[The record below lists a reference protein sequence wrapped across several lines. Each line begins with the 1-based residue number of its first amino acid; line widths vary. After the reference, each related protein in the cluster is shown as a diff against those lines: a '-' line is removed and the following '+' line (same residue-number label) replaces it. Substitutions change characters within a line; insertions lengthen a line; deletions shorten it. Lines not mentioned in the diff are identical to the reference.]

1 MIVSAKALADR
12 EKKRLDVKK
21 STYRAILEQF
31 SRKISNA
38 ATLGMHEVF
47 LTTPRFVIGFP
58 AYDVELASAYLGRQ
72 LVRLGYKVEQ
82 AAPLTVRIT
91 WDKPTPSTRAVVI
104 DHSNDQ
110 ELPTLANLRKTA
122 QSIRSKKR

>member
-1 MIVSAKALADR
+1 M
-12 EKKRLDVKK
+12 
-21 STYRAILEQF
+21 EQF

-58 AYDVELASAYLGRQ
+58 AYDVETATVYLSRQ
-72 LVRLGYKVEQ
+72 LVRLGYRVRKT
-82 AAPLTVRIT
+82 APLSVHVT
-91 WDKPTPSTRAVVI
+91 WEKPTPTNHVVVI
-104 DHSNDQ
+104 DHSTEQ
-110 ELPTLANLRKTA
+110 QLPTLANLHKTA